1 MKRFHLVAGFS
12 MIVSPLFWVACSAVA
27 GAPSNHAELIALF
40 EDWREFQKPRLT
52 SEGVPDYSAEAM
64 AAQHAALGQYQ
75 SRLNS
80 IDRSGWSIAD
90 QVDYSL
96 VRAEMNGLDFDLRV
110 RQPWAR
116 DPAFYVMIFNDQSD
130 TPAHEGPVIE
140 NFIDLWTY
148 KYPLSQT
155 DADEL
160 AQRVAAIPPMLQQA
174 RGNLG
179 GDARDLWVAGIRS
192 LQGQSS
198 DLQALADRV
207 KGRSARLDA
216 ALLASKEATDAFVA
230 WLQRLAPT
238 KKGPSGVGKENYTW
252 CLQQVHLV
260 PYTWEEAVTLVS
272 RELARAHANLRLEE
286 NRNRRLPPL
295 SRVSSEDE
303 YDRLF
308 NEAVTEY
315 MQFLKAE
322 EIFPIRDYMDRA
334 LRERIGKFMPATGL
348 RSFFNEV
355 SYRGPI
361 VMRTHDTHWI
371 DLARMREEPH
381 PSPIRRGPLL
391 YNIWDARAEGLA
403 TGMEEMMMRAG
414 FLKDKPRAR
423 ELIWILLAQ
432 RAARA
437 LGGLHQHSNDW
448 SLEEAAA
455 FASKWT
461 PRGWLPAD
469 SDLMLFEQQLY
480 LRQPGY
486 GASYV
491 LGKIQIEELMAERSV
506 DLGDQFTLSRF
517 MSEMMASGVIPV
529 SMIRRELTGRDEKA
543 PLFGL
548 PQK

>member
-1 MKRFHLVAGFS
+1 MNCFHLVVALSLTFS
-12 MIVSPLFWVACSAVA
+12 TLSSVACTVVA
-27 GAPSNHAELIALF
+27 GAPSSHADLVVLF
-40 EDWREFQKPRLT
+40 EEWRDFQKPRLT
-52 SEGVPDYSAEAM
+52 SEGIPDYSAEAM
-64 AAQHAALGQYQ
+64 AAQYAKLGQFQ
-75 SRLNS
+75 SRLEAM
-80 IDRSGWSIAD
+80 DASGWSIAD
-90 QVDYSL
+90 RVDREL
-96 VRAEMNGLDFDLRV
+96 VRAEMNGLEFDQRV

-116 DPAFYVMIFNDQSD
+116 DPAFYVMIFNEQSD
-130 TPAHEGPVIE
+130 TPAHEGPVID

-148 KYPLSQT
+148 SFPLSQT

-174 RGNLG
+174 RLNLV

-192 LQGQSS
+192 LQGQST

-207 KGRSARLDA
+207 RGRSARLDA
-216 ALLASKEATDAFVA
+216 ALLAAKEATDAFVA
-230 WLQRLAPT
+230 WLGRLTPT
-238 KKGPSGVGKENYTW
+238 KRGPSGVGKENYTW
-252 CLQQVHLV
+252 YLQRVHLL
-260 PYTWEEAVTLVS
+260 PYTWEEAVALVT
-272 RELARAHANLRLEE
+272 RELARAHSSLRLEE
-286 NRNRRLPPL
+286 NRNRRLPAL
-295 SRVSSEDE
+295 ERVSTPEE

-315 MQFLKAE
+315 MRFLKEE
-322 EIFPIRDYMDRA
+322 EILPLRDFMDHA
-334 LRERIGKFMPATGL
+334 LRERIGSFMPARGL
-348 RSFFNEV
+348 RSFFSEV

-414 FLKDKPRAR
+414 FLKDKPQAR

-448 SLEEAAA
+448 TMEEAAA
-455 FASKWT
+455 FTSKWT
-461 PRGWLPAD
+461 PRGWLPSD
-469 SDLMLFEQQLY
+469 SELMLFEQQLY

-506 DLGDQFTLSRF
+506 DLGDEFNLGRF
-517 MSEMMASGVIPV
+517 MEDLMSKSVIPV
-529 SMIRRELTGRDEKA
+529 SMIRWEMTGRDERV
-543 PLFGL
+543 PMFGL
-548 PQK
+548 PK